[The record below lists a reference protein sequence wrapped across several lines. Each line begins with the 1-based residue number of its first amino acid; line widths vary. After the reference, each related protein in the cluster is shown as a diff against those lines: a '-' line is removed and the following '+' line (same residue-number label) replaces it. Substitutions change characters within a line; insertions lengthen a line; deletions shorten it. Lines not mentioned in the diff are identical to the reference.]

1 MRLTTRFPIS
11 RIPSLV
17 MQRFWDP
24 LESPCRRKQK
34 VEKKVE
40 YDGWTTTSIQMQI
53 VGFMSSIRELSRF
66 IRRELVSRKSFLR
79 VFMRILLISYSP
91 QLLPTTNL
99 IKWLPGECNDDYRER
114 LNLSSDVNTGVPKY
128 SDIYRSEKMYE
139 LPHIKGGITDRQDCL
154 LNSYQETKANPI
166 WTIPGGGRRSGPANS
181 GTDYDTLSAI
191 DNMYNFNTAAAS
203 HLYQILCHFDQNL
216 FSEQSKCNIFFI
228 QIPPAHKLHFFE
240 NLWM

>member
-1 MRLTTRFPIS
+1 MRLSTRFPIS
-11 RIPSLV
+11 RIPYLV

-34 VEKKVE
+34 VERKVE

-53 VGFMSSIRELSRF
+53 VGIMSSIRELSRF
-66 IRRELVSRKSFLR
+66 TRRELVSQKSFLR

-99 IKWLPGECNDDYRER
+99 IKWLPGECNDDCRER

-128 SDIYRSEKMYE
+128 SDIYRSEKRYE

-166 WTIPGGGRRSGPANS
+166 WMIPGGGRRSGPANSGTDYDTLSANS

-203 HLYQILCHFDQNL
+203 HLYQILCHFDQIL
-216 FSEQSKCNIFFI
+216 F
-228 QIPPAHKLHFFE
+228 
-240 NLWM
+240 